1 VSTVLSRWRVPDEV
15 DDVYHRARVYIH
27 LNTHQEEIDVP
38 ESDPE
43 TPSPYT
49 GKRGGNVETAEASM
63 SESCTEVSISDR
75 RYAA

>member
-1 VSTVLSRWRVPDEV
+1 VVTIPYIYVSIFT
-15 DDVYHRARVYIH
+15 YMYI
-27 LNTHQEEIDVP
+27 QEDIDVA

-49 GKRGGNVETAEASM
+49 GKRGGALSGDHPEASM

-75 RYAA
+75 RSVVLIFFSMSDFF